1 MDLKGR
7 IERLVQENLTDKSH
21 FLVDIVISARKGPRK
36 VLILI
41 EGDEGITID
50 DCATLSRKVGFQLEE
65 DGAIDDKYT
74 LEVSSPGVDFP
85 LVLQRQ
91 YKRNI
96 GRSLKITTA
105 ENNELL
111 GNLLAVSDQF
121 ITLDKEVKK
130 GKKKEYEKVEIPFS
144 GINKAIVQV
153 SFK

>member
-1 MDLKGR
+1 MDLKGK
-7 IERLVQENLTDKSH
+7 IETLVEENLTDQSH
-21 FLVDIVISARKGPRK
+21 FLVDVVISANKGPRR

-41 EGDEGITID
+41 DGDQGITID
-50 DCATLSRKVGFQLEE
+50 DCAVLSRKVGFQLEE
-65 DGAIDDKYT
+65 DEAIDDKYT

-85 LVLQRQ
+85 LGLQRQ

-121 ITLDKEVKK
+121 ITLDREVKK

-144 GINKAIVQV
+144 EINKAIVQV